1 MVAPLLAFSQLDRSI
16 VPSAGKA
23 PIINIK
29 DSETF
34 KTKNGIT
41 VILSENHKIPRVT
54 FDLVMGA
61 TPQMEGKKAGVA
73 EITAALIAAGTST
86 YTKDQL
92 DSKIDYIGASLSA
105 DKNSLTLSCLTKHMK
120 TGLDL
125 MTDVLYNANFPES
138 EFERIVKQTES
149 ALISTKSDAS
159 TMGRNTLAKSNF
171 MNHPYGEVMNE
182 ESLKAITLEDVR
194 NYYKSNFTPD
204 GSYLV
209 IVGDISRKE
218 AEAAVDNYFANWTG
232 EKVIKINYE
241 RPAKNQ
247 GNRVL
252 FVNKPG
258 AVQSYIL
265 VSFPM
270 KIESGS
276 DDELALSVLNGVLG
290 GGSFNNRLIQNLR
303 EDKAYTYGCSSGTS
317 IRKEGALFYA
327 GGNFRNAV
335 TDSALTEILK
345 EIDGI
350 CNGYVTD
357 EELKSTKASMAGD
370 FGRSLESPNT
380 IARFALNIIR
390 NNLSKD
396 YYQTYLKK
404 LDAVTKEDLLIVAQK
419 YLTPKNCNIIV
430 VGNEEVLDKIS
441 KFDAD
446 GTIEK
451 LDAFGNEVKE
461 IEKAAITADELI
473 EKYISATTLTTSEKA
488 LKKKISKVKAVTKN
502 VTLTMSQAPF
512 PIQSKE
518 VWTAPNGEGT
528 KIEAN
533 GMIFQKSYFNGKIGY
548 SSNMQTGKVDMT
560 AEEIAARG
568 KSIGLF
574 PEMNY
579 KTSGM
584 KYEIV
589 GLEKNEAGDM
599 YILKT
604 NDGKTETFDYFDA
617 KTFMKVK
624 TVKTMEV
631 EGEVQESTTV
641 YSNYKEVGGFLF
653 AHKMTSSMA
662 GVVFD
667 GEMKEVLINQGS
679 LEDFK

>member
-1 MVAPLLAFSQLDRSI
+1 MVAPVLAFSQLDRSI

-61 TPQMEGKKAGVA
+61 SPQIEGKKAGVA
-73 EITAALIAAGTST
+73 EIAAALIATGTST
-86 YTKDQL
+86 YSKDQL
-92 DSKIDYIGASLSA
+92 DAKIDYIGASLSA
-105 DKNSLTLSCLTKHMK
+105 DENSLTLSCLTKHMN
-120 TGLDL
+120 TGLNL
-125 MTDVLYNANFPES
+125 MTDVLLNANFPES
-138 EFERIVKQTES
+138 EFDRIVKQTES
-149 ALISTKSDAS
+149 SLLSTKSDAS
-159 TMGRNTLAKSNF
+159 VMGINTLAKANF
-171 MNHPYGEVMNE
+171 NNHPYGEVMNE

-209 IVGDISRKE
+209 IVGDINRKE
-218 AEAAVDNYFANWTG
+218 AEAAVESYFANWTG
-232 EKVIKINYE
+232 EKVIKINYK
-241 RPAKNQ
+241 RPEKNQ

-258 AVQSYIL
+258 AVQSFIL

-276 DDELALSVLNGVLG
+276 DDELALSVLNGILG
-290 GGSFNNRLIQNLR
+290 GGTFNNRLIQNLR

-350 CNGYVTD
+350 CNGYVT
-357 EELKSTKASMAGD
+357 EAELKSTKASMAGD
-370 FGRSLESPNT
+370 FGRSLESPTT

-404 LDAVTKEDLLIVAQK
+404 LDAVTKEDLLNVAQK

-430 VGNEEVLDKIS
+430 VGNEEVLEKIG

-461 IEKAAITADELI
+461 IEKADISADELI
-473 EKYISATTLTTSEKA
+473 EKYIRATTLTTSNKQL
-488 LKKKISKVKAVTKN
+488 LKKLKKVKAVTKN
-502 VTLTMSQAPF
+502 TTLTMTQAPF

-533 GMIFQKSYFNGKIGY
+533 GMVFQKSYFDGKTGY
-548 SSNMQTGKVDMT
+548 SSNMQTGKEDMKP
-560 AEEIAARG
+560 EEIAART
-568 KSIGLF
+568 KSTGLF

-589 GLEKNEAGDM
+589 GLERNVAGDM

-604 NDGKTETFDYFDA
+604 NDGMSEGFDYFDT

-624 TVKTMEV
+624 STKTMEV
-631 EGEVQESTTV
+631 DGDIQESTKV

-653 AHKMTSSMA
+653 AHKITSSMA
-662 GVVFD
+662 GVVFN
-667 GEMKEVLINQGS
+667 GEMKEILINQGS